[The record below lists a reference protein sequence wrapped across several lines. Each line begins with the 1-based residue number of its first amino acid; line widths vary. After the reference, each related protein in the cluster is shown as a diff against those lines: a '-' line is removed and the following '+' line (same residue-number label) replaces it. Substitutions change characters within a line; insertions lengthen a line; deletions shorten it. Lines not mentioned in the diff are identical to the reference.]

1 MEVYCNRNTYIDMK
15 KKIKKQKAHKI
26 RMRRM
31 KKTAED
37 GAVDG
42 AVDVNTYVEK
52 RMQKGENKPLK

>member
-26 RMRRM
+26 RMQRM

-52 RMQKGENKPLK
+52 KCKKERTNP